1 MRQLYLMATELLQL
15 NDDYFTI
22 EIQGT
27 NVPGMRGDEVMKNN
41 NYDEKLLKML
51 NDDTREIISKT
62 LKEFL
67 KQIHKER

>member
-1 MRQLYLMATELLQL
+1 M
-15 NDDYFTI
+15 NS
-22 EIQGT
+22 
-27 NVPGMRGDEVMKNN
+27 K